1 MTRFFAPLLAF
12 AAAAYVYNKNS
23 GATTEFVFL
32 FPLNRIYEDPL
43 VAAERTWQVLVGL
56 GLLWLVSDLLS
67 LFRTRGKAKAE
78 EQSEEAG

>member
-12 AAAAYVYNKNS
+12 A
-23 GATTEFVFL
+23 
-32 FPLNRIYEDPL
+32 
-43 VAAERTWQVLVGL
+43 AAERTWQVLVGL